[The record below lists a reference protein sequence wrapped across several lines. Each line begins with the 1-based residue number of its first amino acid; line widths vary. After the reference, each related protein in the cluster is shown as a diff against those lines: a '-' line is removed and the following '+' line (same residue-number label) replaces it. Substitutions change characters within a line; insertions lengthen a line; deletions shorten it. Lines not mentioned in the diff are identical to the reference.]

1 MSALQARAVHEV
13 YGSLSAEPN
22 PAAGVIILSAEAN
35 QAPSRR
41 VYSSRRSS
49 FHFLFFPSFF
59 LDVLPFLFLSF
70 RFSPVALST
79 RSRSSWLQAHDLA
92 QGRGK
97 GDREEE
103 K

>member
-13 YGSLSAEPN
+13 YSSLSAEPN
-22 PAAGVIILSAEAN
+22 PAGVIILSAEAS
-35 QAPSRR
+35 QAPGRR